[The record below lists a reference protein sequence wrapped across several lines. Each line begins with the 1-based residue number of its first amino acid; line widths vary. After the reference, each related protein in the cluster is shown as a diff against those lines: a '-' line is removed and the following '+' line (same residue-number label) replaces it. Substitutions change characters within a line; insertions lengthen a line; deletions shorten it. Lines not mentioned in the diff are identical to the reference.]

1 MNFIFHTYFRSI
13 FGYLI
18 VLLLCIS
25 LSGNAQTNSAQ
36 SNTNELTIYVMP
48 TLIPL
53 DWSSPASLHASMK
66 NCYLKTITQQDNYL
80 LGHIAVKLKSNLLP
94 KPLLIAQTSGSLQ
107 EKLDLIFKQKIGFGI
122 MGAALK
128 GRIESEDELNHKLS
142 VYAKRKKLA
151 YITYQ
156 INEKAARRMIDFI
169 NQYSQKMNDKNAPCD
184 FYGGA
189 FWPLYKNEGASCSS
203 FGVALLEITNLLTSD
218 AKDWKLNKNIPMEI
232 IGGEFNN
239 NKKIK
244 DRTIRKTQKWHS
256 GNGKRNVDFVEYFVY
271 EPSIMFDWI
280 MKKRAQSDNVYTA
293 HDENGIPGLL
303 VNGTD
308 ITPDEREPFFE
319 NRPEPNLFIDYYKKK
334 ITASLADDQN

>member
-1 MNFIFHTYFRSI
+1 MIFFLFNYFRTVFVSL
-13 FGYLI
+13 FF
-18 VLLLCIS
+18 VLS
-25 LSGNAQTNSAQ
+25 AVFSVNAQSTPEQESA
-36 SNTNELTIYVMP
+36 NELTIYVMP
-48 TLIPL
+48 TLLPL

-80 LGHIAVKLKSNLLP
+80 LGHIAVKLKSALLP

-122 MGAALK
+122 MGAALQ
-128 GRIESEDELNHKLS
+128 GRIESEAELNHKLS

-156 INEKAARRMIDFI
+156 INEKAAKRMIDFI
-169 NQYSQKMNDKNAPCD
+169 TQYSQKMNDKYAPCD

-203 FGVALLEITNLLTSD
+203 FGMALLEITNLLPVD
-218 AKDWKLNKNIPMEI
+218 AGAWKLNKNIPMEI
-232 IGGEFNN
+232 IGGEFNG

-244 DRTIRKTQKWHS
+244 DKTIRKTEKWHS

-280 MKKRAQSDNVYTA
+280 LKKRAQPDSIYTV

-308 ITPDEREPFFE
+308 ITADEREPFFE

-334 ITASLADDQN
+334 ITALSTNNLN

>member
-1 MNFIFHTYFRSI
+1 MIFFLFNYFRTVFVSL
-13 FGYLI
+13 FF
-18 VLLLCIS
+18 VLS
-25 LSGNAQTNSAQ
+25 AVFSVNAQSTPEQESA
-36 SNTNELTIYVMP
+36 NELTIYVMP
-48 TLIPL
+48 TLLPL

-80 LGHIAVKLKSNLLP
+80 LGHIAVKLKSALLP

-128 GRIESEDELNHKLS
+128 GRIESEEELNHKLS

-156 INEKAARRMIDFI
+156 INEKAAKRMIDFI
-169 NQYSQKMNDKNAPCD
+169 TQYSQKMNDKYAPCD

-203 FGVALLEITNLLTSD
+203 FGMALLEITNLLPVD
-218 AKDWKLNKNIPMEI
+218 AGAWKLNKNIPIEL

-239 NKKIK
+239 NKKVK
-244 DRTIRKTQKWHS
+244 DRTIRKTERWHS
-256 GNGKRNVDFVEYFVY
+256 GDGKRNVDFVEYFVY

-280 MKKRAQSDNVYTA
+280 LNKRKQPDSIYTPQE
-293 HDENGIPGLL
+293 DNGIPGLV
-303 VNGTD
+303 VNGTEVM
-308 ITPDEREPFFE
+308 PAENEPFFE
-319 NRPEPNLFIDYYKKK
+319 NRPEPNLFIDHYKKK
-334 ITASLADDQN
+334 ITALQNE